1 MKKNNKKEETFSLT
15 FKGLISQEVVDYDK
29 LHDLIELYMRRHGYN
44 AILLEDGLVFRKIE
58 LIKGKK

>member
-15 FKGLISQEVVDYDK
+15 FKGLISQEVEDYDK
-29 LHDLIELYMRRHGYN
+29 LHDLIELYMRRQGYN

>member
-15 FKGLISQEVVDYDK
+15 FKGLISQEVEDYDK
-29 LHDLIELYMRRHGYN
+29 LHDLIELYMRRQGYN

-58 LIKGKK
+58 LIRGRK

>member
-1 MKKNNKKEETFSLT
+1 MKRTKKEETFSLT
-15 FKGLISQEVVDYDK
+15 FKGLISQEVVNYDG

-44 AILLEDGLVFRKIE
+44 AILLEDCLVFRKIE